1 MNTCEY
7 PTHDSRK
14 LKRFLS
20 ELKQRSE
27 PLEMWQTHDLARGLA
42 ATLPAPFP
50 SPALSTF
57 SVPLAIRAF
66 AIKHCPLQHC
76 PFHSTPPPP
85 PALPFAH
92 PSPATHYPLAITHYP
107 LALPLPYY
115 LTWI

>member
-42 ATLPAPFP
+42 ATPAVATPPTPLSPRPLPFP
-50 SPALSTF
+50 CTEHLQCPAS
-57 SVPLAIRAF
+57 
-66 AIKHCPLQHC
+66 H
-76 PFHSTPPPP
+76 
-85 PALPFAH
+85 
-92 PSPATHYPLAITHYP
+92 
-107 LALPLPYY
+107 
-115 LTWI
+115 